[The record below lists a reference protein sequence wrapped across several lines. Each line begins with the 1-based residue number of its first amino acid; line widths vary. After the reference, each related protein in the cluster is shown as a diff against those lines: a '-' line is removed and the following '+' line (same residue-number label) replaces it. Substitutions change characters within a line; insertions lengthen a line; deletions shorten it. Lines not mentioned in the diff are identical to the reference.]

1 MSGTRLTIDP
11 DSAQGLPRG
20 RVDHEVLDATGE
32 EDIARQAR
40 DDDAEAMR
48 DMGRLRPPGAP
59 ASRAHPGR
67 VRAAHRRA
75 SRDHPELGAGQ
86 AGADGCGPG
95 IAQDPRQGR
104 PETALRVLG

>member
-11 DSAQGLPRG
+11 DGPPGVPGG

-48 DMGRLRPPGAP
+48 NW
-59 ASRAHPGR
+59 
-67 VRAAHRRA
+67 
-75 SRDHPELGAGQ
+75 E
-86 AGADGCGPG
+86 
-95 IAQDPRQGR
+95 QG
-104 PETALRVLG
+104 